1 MESYK
6 FYVQMDGQVYGPYTA
21 AAVNNLQLLD
31 DTLVTEESM
40 NGEWLPASRFDF
52 EEMMRKESAPS
63 FRVNRDG
70 SITYDQASE
79 ATTTP
84 SQSNPTRTTL
94 SNGSSHVNIPNSATR
109 SDYFY
114 SSGSGR
120 LARAEDVD
128 LSKWNWGAFFFSGL
142 WSLFNG
148 VWWFF
153 PIMFVLQFFLIGN
166 IINFGIMIYLGVS
179 GNKLAWNNKEWSS
192 YEAFRRAQSSWATA
206 AAWVFGISFGI
217 GVLSVLAM

>member
-70 SITYDQASE
+70 SITYDQAPE

-84 SQSNPTRTTL
+84 SQSNPTRATL

-109 SDYFY
+109 SDYSY

-120 LARAEDVD
+120 SDRAEDVD

-153 PIMFVLQFFLIGN
+153 PIIFISACRVISWLGTTKNGRATKLSEEPKAAGLQLRHGSLV
-166 IINFGIMIYLGVS
+166 YLLV
-179 GNKLAWNNKEWSS
+179 
-192 YEAFRRAQSSWATA
+192 
-206 AAWVFGISFGI
+206 
-217 GVLSVLAM
+217 